1 MLPAGGILEQAR
13 KARDPRFDG
22 RFFVAVRSTGI
33 YCRPICPVKCRER
46 KMSPFLNPLRLPVK
60 QVIDPACA
68 VGRRLHQVR
77 PPGEERPRRSVVR

>member
-60 QVIDPACA
+60 QVIDPAC
-68 VGRRLHQVR
+68 VVDLKRLLAH
-77 PPGEERPRRSVVR
+77 PPGEERPRR